1 MSIVRIILIGLLP
14 CTDGEKGPFQKSMTR
29 SYGEGLIPFT
39 PIALNQARFLRLQ
52 RITLG
57 RLSAR
62 QDQKK
67 AAGAPMLICGEGVM
81 GIIMRDPFNG
91 RIFSSHREKDPEC
104 LQYVTKNTLPKFLT
118 SLDGQ
123 CGVWSKKSLMSS
135 TTDFH
140 LRIVVSF
147 DYEYLT
153 EEDKIYDLTCSYSSQ
168 NISVNAYYDTINFA
182 AQSVRNSSVLP
193 TCHYSLRLNSPDGMR
208 IHTAKIGQLVYHRWS
223 CPSEEFSFKVYRCYI
238 HNGEHQSYLIINDK
252 GCSLDE
258 TILPHPTYDSAKDLV
273 YTASKAFRFT
283 KSRRV
288 YFNCMLSV
296 CHRTDDECM
305 REIPPRC
312 PRTIQ
317 KRHLS
322 DEFSVEERLERLKMV
337 SDNTTYYGNER
348 SVEYDEPPMSDH
360 FASFPDT
367 DITPTLEGL
376 SIFKEGSLV
385 PACESSSDNS
395 PWIYVLLTTNFLSI
409 LIVIL
414 MCSTA
419 VRHRYYFDATKNHLP
434 HQSLF

>member
-14 CTDGEKGPFQKSMTR
+14 CSDGEKGPFQKSMTR

-123 CGVWSKKSLMSS
+123 CGVWSKKNTLPKFLTSLDGQCGVWSKKSLMSS

-168 NISVNAYYDTINFA
+168 NVSVNAYYDTINFAAQSVRNSSVLPTCHYSLRLNSPDGMRIHTAKIGQPVNAYYDTINFA

-273 YTASKAFRFT
+273 YTASKAFRLRFF
-283 KSRRV
+283 
-288 YFNCMLSV
+288 Y
-296 CHRTDDECM
+296 E
-305 REIPPRC
+305 
-312 PRTIQ
+312 
-317 KRHLS
+317 
-322 DEFSVEERLERLKMV
+322 
-337 SDNTTYYGNER
+337 
-348 SVEYDEPPMSDH
+348 
-360 FASFPDT
+360 SFCT
-367 DITPTLEGL
+367 EL
-376 SIFKEGSLV
+376 
-385 PACESSSDNS
+385 
-395 PWIYVLLTTNFLSI
+395 
-409 LIVIL
+409 
-414 MCSTA
+414 
-419 VRHRYYFDATKNHLP
+419 
-434 HQSLF
+434 